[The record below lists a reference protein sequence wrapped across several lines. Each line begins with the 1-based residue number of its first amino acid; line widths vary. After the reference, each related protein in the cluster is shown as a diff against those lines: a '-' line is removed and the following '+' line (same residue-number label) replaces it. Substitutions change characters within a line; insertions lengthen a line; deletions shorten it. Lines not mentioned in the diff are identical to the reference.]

1 MTNSYQAAL
10 DLRVTSSG
18 LSQAGKGLKQIEE
31 QGGKTERATD
41 GVGNAFK
48 RVLAPIAAFVSVTA
62 GLKKVT
68 EVTRQFEIFKASLE
82 TATGSAQK
90 AQVAF
95 EALEDFATRTP
106 YQLEQSVEAFVKLT
120 NLGLKPSERALTSF
134 GDTAAAMGK
143 DLNQFIEAVAD
154 ATTNEFER
162 LKEFG
167 IKASQEGDRVSFTFR
182 GMTTTVGKNAD
193 EIQEYLTALG
203 ENNFAGAMERRMD
216 TLDGALSNLG
226 DTWDS
231 LFRTIGDQGL
241 GDLIEE
247 GVRNATNALAEL
259 ESMLESGQIEQSA
272 KVIGS
277 LFEGYGRDIASTL
290 DIVNEIF
297 QKHAE
302 RIGAEGQELAEFLT
316 QSISELPANVRAFIQ
331 IMTVELAS
339 FIDKTSAYGTEI
351 LENLKFWEDET
362 FDLETEL
369 SKIDQVRLSS
379 IDTILKERDT
389 AVTATEQQI
398 QKVAS
403 LREEYDKL
411 NASKTVSIDDV
422 NDGDTPSTPK
432 GPSAQS
438 VKDFES
444 LIDKVIPP
452 TDKINRV
459 FEKRLALIRENTEA
473 GSEQQAELI
482 KRLNENYRDEILDG
496 FDDPGE
502 YDYTAKIDLV
512 NEEYQ
517 ARREAI
523 LGNIEL
529 TENQRTELEVT
540 LAKGRAVQLEAIEKQ
555 RWSSQLGVAKGALGN
570 LSTLMNSESRKAFK
584 IGKIAAIANA
594 TISGIEAVVHSYKFG
609 SQIGGPILGA
619 AFAATA
625 AAATAV
631 QIQQIKSQQFGGGG
645 TVSPGGGGSAPPN
658 VYQPPQPTQPVGP
671 STSQNGSQGS
681 PSVILNINGPVTGGV
696 QTFAEE
702 LRDYLSL
709 SDFVLVENTS
719 RNGEQLRT

>member
-18 LSQAGKGLKQIEE
+18 LSRADKGLKQIEE
-31 QGGKTERATD
+31 QGGRTERATD
-41 GVGNAFK
+41 GVGAAFK

-182 GMTTTVGKNAD
+182 GMTTTVAKNAAD
-193 EIQEYLTALG
+193 IQEYLTALG
-203 ENNFAGAMERRMD
+203 ENNFAGAMERRMN

-231 LFRTIGDQGL
+231 LFRTIGDQGI

-247 GVRNATNALAEL
+247 GVRNATSALEDL
-259 ESMLESGQIEQSA
+259 EAMLASGQLEQSA
-272 KVIGS
+272 KVIGT
-277 LFEGYGRDIASTL
+277 LFEGYGRDVATTL
-290 DIVNEIF
+290 DIVNEIY
-297 QKHAE
+297 QKHAQ
-302 RIGAEGQELAEFLT
+302 RIGAEGQELTDFLT
-316 QSISELPANVRAFIQ
+316 QSISELPMNVRAFIQ

-339 FIDKTSAYGTEI
+339 FIDKTGAYGTEI

-362 FDLETEL
+362 FNLEAEL
-369 SKIDQVRLSS
+369 AKIDQARLSS
-379 IDTILKERDT
+379 IDTILQERDA
-389 AVTATEQQI
+389 AVTATDQQI
-398 QKVAS
+398 QKVVS

-422 NDGDTPSTPK
+422 NPEGETPSTPK

-438 VKDFES
+438 VKDFET

-502 YDYTAKIDLV
+502 YDYSAKIDLV

-523 LGNIEL
+523 LENVSL
-529 TENQRTELEVT
+529 TENERTALETT
-540 LAKGRAVQLEAIEKQ
+540 LAEGRAKQLEAIEKQ
-555 RWSSQLGVAKGALGN
+555 RWSAQIGLAKGALGN
-570 LSTLMNSESRKAFK
+570 ISTLMNAESKKAFK
-584 IGKIAAIANA
+584 VGKIAAIANA
-594 TISGIEAVVHSYKFG
+594 TISGLEAVIHSYKFG
-609 SQIGGPILGA
+609 AQIGGPVLGA

-631 QIQQIKSQQFGGGG
+631 QIQQIKSQQYGGGG
-645 TVSPGGGGSAPPN
+645 TVSPGGGGSTPN

-671 STSQNGSQGS
+671 QNSQSSERVVQINFNGD
-681 PSVILNINGPVTGGV
+681 VTGLD
-696 QTFAEE
+696 AETIAE
-702 LRDYLSL
+702 MLKAHIDEA
-709 SDFVLVENTS
+709 DFVLVENGS
-719 RNGEQLRT
+719 RNGEQLRA